1 MDSSGERAKQLE
13 MGGWINGRMDR
24 PVGEWMK
31 GWPQKKDWSDVLCMD
46 APSTGASGLQEL
58 VKQFQKMY

>member
-31 GWPQKKDWSDVLCMD
+31 GWPICPFSVLNYLLMHLTIQL
-46 APSTGASGLQEL
+46 S
-58 VKQFQKMY
+58 